1 MSLRC
6 REVSQLSVG
15 GLELEPDLAKKILDT
30 DAELSAAAIGYAVR
44 LTQRLAAILDVPLR
58 YPLRFANSRSTIYSH
73 APPAGT
79 VRYVHAVS
87 TTKSLLWLL
96 QASISS

>member
-1 MSLRC
+1 MPLQC

-79 VRYVHAVS
+79 VRCEHAVS
-87 TTKSLLWLL
+87 KP
-96 QASISS
+96 